1 VTQVNMDKTNP
12 DPGSAVPRPAS
23 DPQHEPRNLGD
34 YRILR
39 RLGEGG
45 MGAVYLA
52 YHEREGKQV
61 ALKVLPDAL
70 ASNQAYVDRFYREA
84 RSGAALNHP
93 NIVRCIDASQDRL
106 TGKHYLVLEFVDGI
120 SALALLEK
128 GSPLAVGDAVHIA
141 LDIARGLEHAHSRN
155 IVHRDIKP
163 DNILITRSGVAK
175 LSDLGLAK
183 RTDEISHLT
192 ATRQGFGTP
201 HYMPYEQ
208 ALNARH
214 ADARSDIYALGA
226 TLYHL
231 VAGEV
236 PFPGVNHLDVMDK
249 KNVGTFPPASIHNPR
264 VTAQLDEIL
273 DRMMA
278 RDPDARYQT
287 ASELIVDLERSRLA
301 SPVPSFA
308 DPDLA
313 RNDPW
318 VQQCMTSSAQP
329 TVPDLAGIVAPPAEA
344 NGAANGKGD
353 VWYLRRR
360 DREGNWRTA
369 KTTTRQVLRY
379 LRAGRL
385 RSRVEASRSA
395 DGEFRSLDSYP
406 QFRDVK
412 PVKPRRKKGK
422 PAGQAKAAP
431 APASGRLSWYV
442 LAAGAALGVLG
453 VGGLIYY
460 FVRHLV

>member
-1 VTQVNMDKTNP
+1 M
-12 DPGSAVPRPAS
+12 
-23 DPQHEPRNLGD
+23 
-34 YRILR
+34 
-39 RLGEGG
+39 
-45 MGAVYLA
+45 
-52 YHEREGKQV
+52 
-61 ALKVLPDAL
+61 
-70 ASNQAYVDRFYREA
+70 
-84 RSGAALNHP
+84 
-93 NIVRCIDASQDRL
+93 
-106 TGKHYLVLEFVDGI
+106 
-120 SALALLEK
+120 LLEK
-128 GSPLAVGDAVHIA
+128 SSPLSIGDAVHIA

-214 ADARSDIYALGA
+214 ADGRSDIYALGA

-249 KNVGTFPPASIHNPR
+249 KNVGTFPPASIHNPL
-264 VTAQLDEIL
+264 VPPQLDLIL
-273 DRMMA
+273 ERMLA
-278 RDPDARYQT
+278 REPDDRYQS

-301 SPVPSFA
+301 APVPSFA
-308 DPDLA
+308 DADLA
-313 RNDPW
+313 LKDPW
-318 VQQCMTSSAQP
+318 VQQCMSSSAQP
-329 TVPDLAGIVAPPAEA
+329 TVPDLSALVPPATA
-344 NGAANGKGD
+344 NGKANGKGD
-353 VWYLRRR
+353 VWYLRRQ

-369 KTTTRQVLRY
+369 KATTRQVLRH

-385 RSRVEASRSA
+385 RSRVEASRTA
-395 DGEFRSLDSYP
+395 EGVFRSLEAYP

-412 PVKPRRKKGK
+412 PAKARRKKNK
-422 PAGQAKAAP
+422 PAAPSEAEAP
-431 APASGRLSWYV
+431 AAVARLPWYV
-442 LAAGAALGVLG
+442 LAVGAAVGLLG
-453 VGGLIYY
+453 VGSLIY
-460 FVRHLV
+460 FLARSLG